1 MDFREKI
8 PLFSK
13 EGEGRLLNNKIN
25 NLRGFYMTRRDFLRL
40 FLLGGFFSLI
50 GRKVKAEEKAGKKPE
65 KMLKEAM
72 FWRRLH

>member
-1 MDFREKI
+1 
-8 PLFSK
+8 
-13 EGEGRLLNNKIN
+13 
-25 NLRGFYMTRRDFLRL
+25 MTRRDFLRL